1 MDKEKLSWTLGGG
14 GSDAEVGGV
23 RTLTVSE
30 VGVVF
35 QPIVDMKTGATF
47 AHEAL
52 VRCRRPEYQSPP
64 VLFQHAVAENACGRL
79 GRLIRDVAFQTCGD
93 VPLFVNLH
101 PEELNSR
108 WLVRP
113 DDPLCFHGAPVY
125 LEITESAAFTHFQ
138 LCMSVL
144 RELCRRSGA
153 LLVVDDFGAGHSNL
167 ERVVD
172 LEPSIVKLDLA
183 LTRGIHD
190 HKRKQAVVRHV
201 VNLCKELGAR
211 VVAEGI
217 EVIDELSCVR
227 DLGVDYAQGY
237 LLARPAAPP
246 PKVAWPLA
254 PTSAPITPGRVRPPP
269 LPGMVAAKAAP
280 AAKPPPLPSPVVA
293 APAVAVAA
301 VLPPSPQRSLRTK
314 PSKPP
319 RLGGGG
325 GGPSGP
331 NARTSVKPTKRPL
344 P

>member
-1 MDKEKLSWTLGGG
+1 MDKEKLSWTLDGS
-14 GSDAEVGGV
+14 GSDADVGGV

-52 VRCRRPEYQSPP
+52 VRCRRPEYQAPP

-79 GRLIRDVAFQTCGD
+79 GRLIRDVAFQTSGD

-113 DDPLCFHGAPVY
+113 DDPLCFHAAPVY
-125 LEITESAAFTHFQ
+125 LEITESAAFTHFE

-183 LTRGIHD
+183 LTRGIHS

-217 EVIDELSCVR
+217 ETIDELSCVR

-237 LLARPAAPP
+237 LLARPGTPP
-246 PKVAWPLA
+246 PQVAWPLEVAVSPPTPRFA
-254 PTSAPITPGRVRPPP
+254 PPAHAARPATPARPPP
-269 LPGMVAAKAAP
+269 LPTA
-280 AAKPPPLPSPVVA
+280 PSPR
-293 APAVAVAA
+293 
-301 VLPPSPQRSLRTK
+301 LK
-314 PSKPP
+314 PSRPP
-319 RLGGGG
+319 RVQGGGANG
-325 GGPSGP
+325 ANGANGTAAT
-331 NARTSVKPTKRPL
+331 ARASATATATATATVKPTKRLIP
-344 P
+344 

>member
-1 MDKEKLSWTLGGG
+1 
-14 GSDAEVGGV
+14 
-23 RTLTVSE
+23 
-30 VGVVF
+30 
-35 QPIVDMKTGATF
+35 
-47 AHEAL
+47 
-52 VRCRRPEYQSPP
+52 
-64 VLFQHAVAENACGRL
+64 VLFQHAVTENACGRL

-113 DDPLCFHGAPVY
+113 DDPLCFHAAPVY
-125 LEITESAAFTHFQ
+125 LEITESAAFTHFE

-183 LTRGIHD
+183 LTRGID
-190 HKRKQAVVRHV
+190 AHKRKQAVVRHV

-217 EVIDELSCVR
+217 ETIDELSCVR

-246 PKVAWPLA
+246 PKVTWPFAVTPAARLGARAARVGPPPRPASATAAKPGTLA
-254 PTSAPITPGRVRPPP
+254 PPPP
-269 LPGMVAAKAAP
+269 LPATGAG
-280 AAKPPPLPSPVVA
+280 PPQ
-293 APAVAVAA
+293 
-301 VLPPSPQRSLRTK
+301 PPRLK

-319 RLGGGG
+319 RVAKAG
-325 GGPSGP
+325 
-331 NARTSVKPTKRPL
+331 TSVKPPRRPL

>member
-1 MDKEKLSWTLGGG
+1 MDKDKLSWTLGGG
-14 GSDAEVGGV
+14 GSEADVGGV

-30 VGVVF
+30 IGVVF

-52 VRCRRPEYQSPP
+52 VRCRRPEYTAPP
-64 VLFQHAVAENACGRL
+64 VLFQHAVEQNACGRL
-79 GRLIRDVAFQTCGD
+79 GRLIREVAFQTCGD

-101 PEELNSR
+101 PEELSSR

-113 DDPLCFHGAPVY
+113 DDPLCFHAAPVY
-125 LEITESAAFTHFQ
+125 LEITESAAFTHFD
-138 LCMSVL
+138 LCLSVL

-183 LTRGIHD
+183 LTRGIHA
-190 HKRKQAVVRHV
+190 HPRKRAVVRHV
-201 VNLCKELGAR
+201 VNLCNELGAR

-217 EVIDELSCVR
+217 ETLDELSCVR

-246 PKVAWPLA
+246 PKVAWPLGPAA
-254 PTSAPITPGRVRPPP
+254 PARPVNVGAPATATTSAARNRPPP
-269 LPGMVAAKAAP
+269 LPP
-280 AAKPPPLPSPVVA
+280 RRPLAS
-293 APAVAVAA
+293 
-301 VLPPSPQRSLRTK
+301 K

-319 RLGGGG
+319 AIAKASKPPRS
-325 GGPSGP
+325 PSGP
-331 NARTSVKPTKRPL
+331 TKPTRSSQKPSKWPL

>member
-14 GSDAEVGGV
+14 GSDADVGGV

-52 VRCRRPEYQSPP
+52 VRCRRPEYQAPP
-64 VLFQHAVAENACGRL
+64 VLFQHAVTENACGRL

-125 LEITESAAFTHFQ
+125 LEITESAAFTHFE

-183 LTRGIHD
+183 LTRGIHS

-217 EVIDELSCVR
+217 ETVDELSCVR

-246 PKVAWPLA
+246 PKVAWPFA
-254 PTSAPITPGRVRPPP
+254 PTAAPSAPGQRGRPPP
-269 LPGMVAAKAAP
+269 LPAVAAAKPAP
-280 AAKPPPLPSPVVA
+280 AAAAAAQPPPLPSPIAAA
-293 APAVAVAA
+293 AP
-301 VLPPSPQRSLRTK
+301 PPAPQRSPRAK

-319 RLGGGG
+319 RAGGGQA
-325 GGPSGP
+325 S
-331 NARTSVKPTKRPL
+331 ASQRKAD
-344 P
+344 

>member
-1 MDKEKLSWTLGGG
+1 MEKDKLSWTLGGG
-14 GSDAEVGGV
+14 GSEADVGGV
-23 RTLTVSE
+23 RALTVSDI
-30 VGVVF
+30 GVVF

-52 VRCRRPEYQSPP
+52 VRCRRPEYIAPP
-64 VLFQHAVAENACGRL
+64 VLFEHAVKENACGRL
-79 GRLIRDVAFQTCGD
+79 GRLIREVAFQTCGD

-101 PEELNSR
+101 PEELSSR

-113 DDPLCFHGAPVY
+113 DDPLCFHAAPVF
-125 LEITESAAFTHFQ
+125 LEITESAAFTHFD
-138 LCMSVL
+138 LCLSVL

-183 LTRGIHD
+183 LTRGIHA
-190 HKRKQAVVRHV
+190 HPRKRAVVRHV
-201 VNLCKELGAR
+201 VNLCNELGAR

-217 EVIDELSCVR
+217 ETIDELSCVR

-246 PKVAWPLA
+246 PKAAWPFAPLA
-254 PTSAPITPGRVRPPP
+254 KGPPP
-269 LPGMVAAKAAP
+269 LPAAAAP
-280 AAKPPPLPSPVVA
+280 IARVAPAPVIRKQPPPLPPRR
-293 APAVAVAA
+293 PAG
-301 VLPPSPQRSLRTK
+301 QK

-319 RLGGGG
+319 R
-325 GGPSGP
+325 SS
-331 NARTSVKPTKRPL
+331 ASVKPTAGTKPGARTSQKPSKRPL

>member
-30 VGVVF
+30 VGVAF
-35 QPIVDMKTGATF
+35 QPIVDVKTGATF

-52 VRCRRPEYQSPP
+52 VRCRRPEYQAPP

-79 GRLIRDVAFQTCGD
+79 GRLIREVAFQTCGD

-113 DDPLCFHGAPVY
+113 DDPLCFHAAPVY
-125 LEITESAAFTHFQ
+125 LEITESAAFTHFA

-183 LTRGIHD
+183 LTRGIHS
-190 HKRKQAVVRHV
+190 HQRKQAVVRHV

-217 EVIDELSCVR
+217 ETIDELSCVR

-237 LLARPAAPP
+237 LLARPATPP
-246 PKVAWPLA
+246 PQVAWPFEVA
-254 PTSAPITPGRVRPPP
+254 VSPPTPR
-269 LPGMVAAKAAP
+269 
-280 AAKPPPLPSPVVA
+280 KPPPLPTRTVSRPI
-293 APAVAVAA
+293 VAVTDTGARA
-301 VLPPSPQRSLRTK
+301 RAEPSL
-314 PSKPP
+314 PP
-319 RLGGGG
+319 RLPGGGVEPG
-325 GGPSGP
+325 EVTT
-331 NARTSVKPTKRPL
+331 ARTSWNPTKRPL

>member
-1 MDKEKLSWTLGGG
+1 MDKEKLSWTLSGG

-52 VRCRRPEYQSPP
+52 VRCRRPEYQAPP
-64 VLFQHAVAENACGRL
+64 VLFQHAVTENACGRL

-125 LEITESAAFTHFQ
+125 LEITESAAFTHFE

-183 LTRGIHD
+183 LTRGID
-190 HKRKQAVVRHV
+190 AHKRKQAVVRHV
-201 VNLCKELGAR
+201 VNLCNELGAR

-217 EVIDELSCVR
+217 ETIDELSCVR

-246 PKVAWPLA
+246 PKVAWPFAVTPA
-254 PTSAPITPGRVRPPP
+254 PRPGATAARVGPPP
-269 LPGMVAAKAAP
+269 LPGSASAAKP
-280 AAKPPPLPSPVVA
+280 GTVAKPPPPPVTGA
-293 APAVAVAA
+293 TA
-301 VLPPSPQRSLRTK
+301 
-314 PSKPP
+314 PP
-319 RLGGGG
+319 RSKSPPR
-325 GGPSGP
+325 GPS
-331 NARTSVKPTKRPL
+331 ARTSVKPTKRTL
-344 P
+344 Q

>member
-1 MDKEKLSWTLGGG
+1 MDKDKLSWTFGGG
-14 GSDAEVGGV
+14 GSEADVGGV

-30 VGVVF
+30 IGVVF
-35 QPIVDMKTGATF
+35 QPIVDMKTGALF

-52 VRCRRPEYQSPP
+52 VRCRRPEYAAPP
-64 VLFQHAVAENACGRL
+64 VLFQHAVEQNACGRL
-79 GRLIRDVAFQTCGD
+79 GRLIREVAFQTCGD

-113 DDPLCFHGAPVY
+113 DDPLCFHGAPVF
-125 LEITESAAFTHFQ
+125 LEITESAAFTHFE
-138 LCMSVL
+138 LCLSVL

-167 ERVVD
+167 ERVVN

-183 LTRGIHD
+183 LTRGIHAQPR
-190 HKRKQAVVRHV
+190 KRAVVRHV
-201 VNLCKELGAR
+201 VNLCNELGAR

-217 EVIDELSCVR
+217 ETIDELSCVR

-237 LLARPAAPP
+237 FLARPAAPP
-246 PKVAWPLA
+246 PKVNWPLNGATA
-254 PTSAPITPGRVRPPP
+254 PASAVAPVTVPSATTSATRNRPPP
-269 LPGMVAAKAAP
+269 LPPRRQAAQAA
-280 AAKPPPLPSPVVA
+280 
-293 APAVAVAA
+293 
-301 VLPPSPQRSLRTK
+301 TK

-319 RLGGGG
+319 RN
-325 GGPSGP
+325 SQ
-331 NARTSVKPTKRPL
+331 KPAKRSL

>member
-14 GSDAEVGGV
+14 GSEADVGGV

-30 VGVVF
+30 IGVVF

-52 VRCRRPEYQSPP
+52 VRCRRPEYTAPP
-64 VLFQHAVAENACGRL
+64 VLFQHAVEQNACGRL
-79 GRLIRDVAFQTCGD
+79 GRLIREVAFQTCGD

-101 PEELNSR
+101 PEELSSR

-113 DDPLCFHGAPVY
+113 DDPLCFHAAPVY
-125 LEITESAAFTHFQ
+125 LEITESAAFTHFD
-138 LCMSVL
+138 LCLSVL

-167 ERVVD
+167 ERVVN

-183 LTRGIHD
+183 LTRGIHALPR
-190 HKRKQAVVRHV
+190 KRAVVRHV
-201 VNLCKELGAR
+201 VNLCNELGAR

-217 EVIDELSCVR
+217 ETLDELSCVR

-246 PKVAWPLA
+246 PKVAWPL
-254 PTSAPITPGRVRPPP
+254 G
-269 LPGMVAAKAAP
+269 AAAARGP
-280 AAKPPPLPSPVVA
+280 
-293 APAVAVAA
+293 VAVAA
-301 VLPPSPQRSLRTK
+301 AAATTGAAATTPATRNRPPPPPPRRPLAAKGARQ

-319 RLGGGG
+319 RN
-325 GGPSGP
+325 SQ
-331 NARTSVKPTKRPL
+331 KPAKRSL

>member
-14 GSDAEVGGV
+14 GSDADVGGV

-52 VRCRRPEYQSPP
+52 VRCRRPEYQAPP

-125 LEITESAAFTHFQ
+125 LEITESAAFTHFE

-183 LTRGIHD
+183 LTRGIHG

-217 EVIDELSCVR
+217 ETIDELSCVR

-246 PKVAWPLA
+246 PKVAWPFA
-254 PTSAPITPGRVRPPP
+254 VAASPPTPRLGPPP
-269 LPGMVAAKAAP
+269 LPAAAAAVRP
-280 AAKPPPLPSPVVA
+280 APKPPPLPTAVTLPTAA
-293 APAVAVAA
+293 APG
-301 VLPPSPQRSLRTK
+301 PPGLRLTTAGPQRSPRAK

-319 RLGGGG
+319 RAPGGGA
-325 GGPSGP
+325 GPSGR
-331 NARTSVKPTKRPL
+331 ASVKPTKRPL